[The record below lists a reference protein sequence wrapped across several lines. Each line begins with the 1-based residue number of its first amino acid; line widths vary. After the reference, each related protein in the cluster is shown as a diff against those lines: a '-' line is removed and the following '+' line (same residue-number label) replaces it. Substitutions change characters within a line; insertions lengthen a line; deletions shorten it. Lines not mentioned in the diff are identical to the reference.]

1 MDSKTPM
8 KVLIV
13 DDSQTNLV
21 LLDHLLAMEECEVV
35 QASTGMEA
43 IELVKSNDFALILLD
58 IQMPEMNGYETALAI
73 KSLDRGRHV
82 PIIFITAIFQDQENV
97 NQGYASGAVDYLFR
111 PVDVQAL
118 KSKVSIFLELHHQKK
133 LLEREVE
140 EHRRTSERLRRAEEK
155 YRSIFERAVEGIFQ
169 STVEGGILEANAALV
184 KLFGYS
190 SVEELI
196 EMGNAAASIMF
207 DRQQRKLYLENIR
220 RDGLVT
226 NYEYQALKKDG
237 RIIWCSESS
246 RLVRDEDGRETII
259 GVIEDVT
266 ARKKQEKEL
275 KVLATMDSLTRIP
288 NRHVFFDRLQHA
300 INSAKR
306 YGTNFAV
313 LFVDL
318 DNFKKVNDSSGHQ
331 TGDVVLR
338 LVAERIQKRIR
349 AADTLARIGGDE
361 FGVLLERLEDPQ
373 NAVQV
378 AEGLVEIVS
387 RPYVIEGTEFNIGA
401 TVGISLF
408 PKDGDDPVTLLTRAD
423 QAMYSC
429 KRDNEKVCAFFKG

>member
-1 MDSKTPM
+1 MESQTPM

-13 DDSQTNLV
+13 DDSETNLV

-35 QASTGMEA
+35 QASNGMEA
-43 IELVKSNDFALILLD
+43 IELVKANDFALILLD

-118 KSKVSIFLELHHQKK
+118 KSKVSIFLELHHQKM

-140 EHRRTSERLRRAEEK
+140 EHRKTAERLRRAEEK
-155 YRSIFERAVEGIFQ
+155 YRSIFERAVEGIFR
-169 STVEGGILEANAALV
+169 STVEGQVLEANPALV

-190 SVEELI
+190 SLEEMVEQK
-196 EMGNAAASIMF
+196 NAAASIMF
-207 DRQQRKLYLENIR
+207 DRQQRRLYLENIR

-237 RIIWCSESS
+237 RVIWCSESS
-246 RLVRDEDGRETII
+246 RLVKDEDGAETIV

-266 ARKKQEKEL
+266 ARKKQENEL

-288 NRHVFFDRLQHA
+288 NRHVFFDRLEHA
-300 INSAKR
+300 INSANR
-306 YGTNFAV
+306 YNNSFAV

-318 DNFKKVNDSSGHQ
+318 DNFKKVNDTSGHK

-361 FGVLLERLEDPQ
+361 FGILLERLEDPD
-373 NAVQV
+373 NALQV

-387 RPYVIEGTEFNIGA
+387 RPYVIDGQEFNIGA
-401 TVGISLF
+401 TVGISLY

-423 QAMYSC
+423 EAMYSC
-429 KRDNEKVCAFFKG
+429 KRTNGVVCAFYPG